1 MRWLPPIA
9 ALAYAFVIARRL
21 GSIADQLTWNADY
34 DSVMTL
40 AQTVGTAGKSGRAV
54 IIQTGWFWL
63 DLAALRLPYHRQ
75 IWELMPY
82 AMALI
87 ALGLIAWTAWRL
99 AGWFAAVLTVSIGLA
114 ASPVVLA
121 TQAAQSYHG
130 TTWLGAA
137 ALAAYL
143 CWLLS
148 RVHLRSWTMIVSAL
162 TAVVVGL
169 ATATDPL
176 LIPSG
181 DAPLAASLLLL
192 VLLRRTQFG
201 RSQLA
206 PAFGM
211 LVGAGVV
218 AGALL
223 LGQRLAGYG
232 ASFPRGLTHLVTTG
246 HFAGNVRQLVSGVFE
261 VAGMPRNNPGVL
273 GIVLGLLLIAALLLP
288 VAWAIRAALR
298 DMPPPVLAV
307 VAYWS
312 LSAVFVA
319 AAFLFSDVPSDFLQ
333 NSSRYLVPMFYVA
346 VGTLPLWAAA
356 SERRLAIVAIPATL
370 FIATNAFA
378 IDAAAAAGGFEPAF
392 SPGLAEPIAFL
403 ESHGLKNGYAAYDE
417 ASPISYKTDFALHV
431 APVTDRFLSTEDQ
444 CGTPICPFA
453 YDSISDWYGHD
464 GGPTFILIDTALSRM
479 NRPPPSDLDSSIATY
494 DVGRFVIYVY
504 GDDVATHMGVPPR
517 FTRPLL

>member
-1 MRWLPPIA
+1 M
-9 ALAYAFVIARRL
+9 
-21 GSIADQLTWNADY
+21 GSITDQLTWNADY

-63 DLAALRLPYHRQ
+63 DLAALRLPYYRQ

-99 AGWFAAVLTVSIGLA
+99 AGWFAAVLTMSIGLA

-130 TTWLGAA
+130 TTWLGSA

-143 CWLLS
+143 CWLLWG
-148 RVHLRSWTMIVSAL
+148 VHGRTSTFIVSGL
-162 TAVVVGL
+162 TAVVAGL

-181 DAPLAASLLLL
+181 DAPLGASLLLL
-192 VLLRRTQFG
+192 ALVRRSQVRRTH
-201 RSQLA
+201 LA
-206 PAFGM
+206 PGFGM
-211 LVGAGVV
+211 LVGAGIV
-218 AGALL
+218 AGAMSLA
-223 LGQRLAGYG
+223 QRLAGYG
-232 ASFPRGLTHLVTTG
+232 ASFPRGLTHLVAPE

-261 VAGMPRNNPGVL
+261 VAGMPHNKPGVL
-273 GIVLGLLLIAALLLP
+273 GIVLGLLLIGALLLP
-288 VAWAIRAALR
+288 MAWAIRTARR
-298 DMPPPVLAV
+298 DVPPPMLAV

-312 LSAVFVA
+312 VSAVFVA

-333 NSSRYLVPMFYVA
+333 NSARYLVPMFYVV

-356 SERRLAIVAIPATL
+356 SERRLVIIAIPTTL
-370 FIATNAFA
+370 FIAANAFA
-378 IDAAAAAGGFEPAF
+378 VDAAAATGRFEPAF
-392 SPGLAEPIAFL
+392 SSGLAQPIAFL

-417 ASPISYKTDFALHV
+417 ASPMSYKTDFALHV
-431 APVTDRFLSTEDQ
+431 APVTDQFVSTEDE

-453 YDSISDWYGHD
+453 YDSISDWYGHH

-479 NRPPPSDLDSSIATY
+479 NRPPPSELDSIIATY

-504 GDDVATHMGVPPR
+504 TDDVASHMGVPPR